1 MVGVYVSSIGAGLA
15 GQVGSG
21 GDGGSGL
28 VTWSVGTGV
37 LIGC

>member
-1 MVGVYVSSIGAGLA
+1 MVGVYMSLSGFAGL
-15 GQVGSG
+15 VSSG

-28 VTWSVGTGV
+28 VTRSVGTGV